1 MIQAL
6 LEFDDR
12 LFVLIN
18 QRWAHESLDSLMIIL
33 SSSRTFV
40 PFYIWAIYKLI
51 QRYKRK
57 FYIPVLLAVV
67 AFGLADSISSR
78 VFKPNFK
85 RVRPAFEVQ
94 LTPRTPDGMPGGK
107 YGFVS
112 SHSANAFAVY
122 PLLVMMVFYRKDLRF
137 SQNKNQKI
145 AFAIAL
151 FVAFWIAYSRVYL
164 GRHYVGD
171 VFFGGILGAAIGHLL
186 WKAYAKFALEK
197 ALLTDE
203 LM

>member
-1 MIQAL
+1 MIQQL

-12 LFVLIN
+12 LFILLN
-18 QRWAHESLDSLMIIL
+18 QTWAHESLDSVMIVL
-33 SSSRTFV
+33 SSSKTFV
-40 PFYIWAIYKLI
+40 PFYVWGIYKLI
-51 QRYKRK
+51 KRYKRK

-67 AFGLADSISSR
+67 AFGLADSISSK

-85 RVRPAFEVQ
+85 RVRPAFEAH

-122 PLLVMMVFYRKDLRF
+122 PLLVMMIFYRKDLQF
-137 SQNKNQKI
+137 SQNNKQRM

-186 WKAYAKFALEK
+186 WRVYRKFALEK
-197 ALLTDE
+197 ELLTDE
-203 LM
+203 FM